1 MAPSKTTASG
11 ARRMRGL
18 VRALDPPL
26 RLEDLHSGEKMS
38 YLKRMPLSKCSQAS
52 PKSPWTGFQDED
64 DPGPFTPDSL
74 DSRTSRSLIEG
85 CVAVQCACKEA
96 ESGKPRIGG
105 RGVNGWKRISVA
117 FADDILYVFEART

>member
-1 MAPSKTTASG
+1 MAPSKTTASD

-26 RLEDLHSGEKMS
+26 RPEDLHSGEKMS
-38 YLKRMPLSKCSQAS
+38 YLERMPLPKCSQAS
-52 PKSPWTGFQDED
+52 PKGPWTGFQDED

-74 DSRTSRSLIEG
+74 DYSRASRSLIGDVWQCG
-85 CVAVQCACKEA
+85 CKGA